1 MKKAFVFLVLI
12 NLATACAPGDRTLM
26 NGEWTLSELRV
37 NGRLE
42 YASDPDKRSRI
53 ADSLFHNDKQYISEA
68 DGITEKYLRERIDR
82 RINQAGQI
90 TLEIRKDKTYT
101 MTRTYYGQTQ
111 TLEGTT
117 ITDESKKELYMNG
130 DVPKVYIY
138 EVNAK
143 ELKLIEKGDYQNRQV
158 IFRRN

>member
-1 MKKAFVFLVLI
+1 MKRTLLFLVLI
-12 NLATACAPGDRTLM
+12 TLATACAPGDRTLM
-26 NGEWTLSELRV
+26 NGVWTLSELRV

-42 YASDPDKRSRI
+42 YASDLDKRVRI
-53 ADSLFHNDKQYISEA
+53 ADSLFQNDKQYISEA
-68 DGITEKYLRERIDR
+68 DGITEKYLRERINR

-130 DVPKVYIY
+130 DVPKVYVY

-143 ELKLIEKGDYQNRQV
+143 ELKLMEKGDYQNRQV

>member
-1 MKKAFVFLVLI
+1 MKKALLFFVLI
-12 NLATACAPGDRTLM
+12 TLAAACAPGDRTLM
-26 NGEWTLSELRV
+26 NGEWILSELRV

-53 ADSLFHNDKQYISEA
+53 ADSLFQNDRQYISEA

-111 TLEGTT
+111 TQEGTT

-130 DVPKVYIY
+130 DVPKVYVY

-143 ELKLIEKGDYQNRQV
+143 ELKLMEKGDYQNRQV